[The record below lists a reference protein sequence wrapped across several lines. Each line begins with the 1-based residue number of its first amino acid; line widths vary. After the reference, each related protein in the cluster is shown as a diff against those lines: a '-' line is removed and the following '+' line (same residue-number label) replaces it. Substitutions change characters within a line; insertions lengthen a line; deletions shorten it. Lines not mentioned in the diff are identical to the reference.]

1 LWHIVLFLGLVVIF
15 FPWSL
20 LLMLFI
26 FGWDGSVQIFRGLV
40 IGTLGLAAL
49 LLWFIIWLA
58 IILVIVAM
66 VFG

>member
-1 LWHIVLFLGLVVIF
+1 
-15 FPWSL
+15 
-20 LLMLFI
+20 
-26 FGWDGSVQIFRGLV
+26 LV